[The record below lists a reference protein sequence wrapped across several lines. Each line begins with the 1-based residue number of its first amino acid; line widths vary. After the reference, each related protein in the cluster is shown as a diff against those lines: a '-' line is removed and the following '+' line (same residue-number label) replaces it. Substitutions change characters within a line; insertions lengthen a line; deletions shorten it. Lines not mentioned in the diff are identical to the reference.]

1 MMPFRHASREASH
14 ELRVTDFAH
23 LHNHFWGS
31 YSDSVLSVAEG
42 LDRAA
47 ALGQTAMAITDH
59 GELAFVPQFYHACIK
74 RGLNPLLGCECYFV
88 DSARD
93 TIERGDER
101 RNHLILLAKDARG
114 YRNLVSLT
122 SEAWLNNC
130 FRGARGLVD
139 WALLEKYHR
148 GLICLSG
155 CYYGSFP
162 LKTIRESPAAGEQE
176 LRRYLDIFGDDF
188 YPEMSRLGFAEQEI
202 SNAAIIGLAPRYG
215 LKPVVTNDVHYPY
228 PEDWLAHDI
237 IAKTRF
243 GTVSDFTV
251 ATKSIWLKSLA
262 EMRALDFHQDYL
274 HNTGEVAEKCA
285 VRLPASTV
293 SPPLIR
299 GSPSEDLRAL
309 KDRCAMA
316 IREKIPA
323 AQRVAWEERFRKEIR
338 LISQARLAG
347 SMLAAAELLSCF
359 RRAKSRVRALEGRG
373 AGSAT
378 AYLLG
383 LSDEMPCLSD
393 APEISA
399 FAHLALSCPNRGS
412 AIKYLIDVLGQEKAC
427 RAADMIPISG
437 GDALRYTAEVIGVPR
452 EERETGLRDLTPTET
467 VERNLSASRAL
478 RALCDAYPEIA
489 GWARRIEG
497 IPRASRPSESTL
509 VLTSGPLP
517 HLLPLK
523 RLGRTTFAQYDAE
536 GARLAGFITLELRDG

>member
-1 MMPFRHASREASH
+1 MMLVRHASRETSH
-14 ELRVTDFAH
+14 ESRVTDFIH

-31 YSDSVLSVAEG
+31 YSDSVLSVNEG

-47 ALGQTAMAITDH
+47 ALGLTAMAITDH
-59 GELAFVPQFYHACIK
+59 GELAFVPAFYRACLE

-93 TIERGDER
+93 AIERNDER

-162 LKTIRESPAAGEQE
+162 LKTIREGPAAGERE
-176 LRRYLDIFGDDF
+176 LRRYLDIFGGDF

-202 SNAAIIGLAPRYG
+202 SNAAIIDLAPRYG

-237 IAKTRF
+237 IAKSRF
-243 GTVSDFTV
+243 GTVSDFSV

-262 EMRALDFHQDYL
+262 EMRELGFEEKYL
-274 HNTGEVAEKCA
+274 RNTTGVAEKCA
-285 VRLPASTV
+285 VRLPTSTV
-293 SPPLIR
+293 SPLLLH
-299 GSPSEDLRAL
+299 GSRSEDLRVL
-309 KDRCAMA
+309 RDTCARAMG
-316 IREKIPA
+316 EKTPA
-323 AQRVAWEERFRKEIR
+323 AQRAAWKERFRKEIR
-338 LISQARLAG
+338 LIGQARLAG
-347 SMLAAAELLSCF
+347 SVLAVAELLSCF
-359 RRAKSRVRALEGRG
+359 RRAKSKVRLLEGRG

-383 LSDEMPCLSD
+383 LSDILPCLSG

-399 FAHLALSCPNRGS
+399 FTHLTISCPNRGS
-412 AIKYLIDVLGQEKAC
+412 AVKYLIDTLGEQKVC
-427 RAADMIPISG
+427 RTADTIPISG
-437 GDALRYTAEVIGVPR
+437 GDALRYTAEVVGVPPK
-452 EERETGLRDLTPTET
+452 ERESGLRDLIPGDT
-467 VERNLSASRAL
+467 VERNLSASTAL
-478 RALCDAYPEIA
+478 RALCETHPEILR
-489 GWARRIEG
+489 WARRIEG
-497 IPRASRPSESTL
+497 IPRTSRPSESTL
-509 VLTSGPLP
+509 VLTGGPLAQ
-517 HLLPLK
+517 LLPLK
-523 RLGRTTFAQYDAE
+523 RLGRTTFAQYDAG